1 MNDSRGLDE
10 GFYLA
15 ASPSRTYLLIQAVF
29 LSFVMVMTVLGNIA
43 VCYVVYRTRS
53 VGTVTGMSITSLAI
67 ADLLRGLL
75 VLPFVIIT
83 SCLDG
88 EWVFGST
95 WCSIS
100 GFSYTLFSSAS
111 VMTLGAVSI
120 DRYIAIVMPLKYT
133 TIVTTLRASVL
144 LISLWTLSVINATCP
159 VFGWSRY
166 IFLPPNCICVPDWT
180 TDRSYAYFY
189 LSTSFGLPFVV
200 LVFCYYRIFQVAR
213 QQSRRVTSLEVS
225 SEMPTTPMPG
235 TSRQGEAFGT
245 QTRKKNKTKQLNMR
259 KEKKAAVT
267 LFFVMGV
274 FVICV
279 TPYCVM
285 YLLISYNH
293 RTSLLLAFGIASMIS
308 FANSAANPLIYGIL
322 NRKFRHCFLDVLRC
336 TCCPRQSVITATE
349 LHSGDYAT
357 ASISL
362 RRNRL
367 VPRDARDSGYITTST
382 FTQTTSQNHPHRR
395 PGEVF
400 SISIA
405 ATSSMLSAL
414 GGVGG
419 NMRELGK
426 LAGGHL
432 PPIDDVV

>member
-1 MNDSRGLDE
+1 MNNSHHIEDSFNLS
-10 GFYLA
+10 A
-15 ASPSRTYLLIQAVF
+15 PPPRTYLIAQAVF
-29 LSFVMVMTVLGNIA
+29 LSLVIVMTVLGNIA
-43 VCYVVYRTRS
+43 VCYVIHRTRS

-75 VLPFVIIT
+75 VLPFVLIT

-88 EWVFGST
+88 EWVFTSV

-100 GFSYTLFSSAS
+100 GFCYTLFSSAS

-133 TIVTTLRASVL
+133 TIVTTFRASVL
-144 LISLWTLSVINATCP
+144 LLGLWTLSVINASCP
-159 VFGWSRY
+159 LFGWSRY
-166 IFLPPNCICVPDWT
+166 VFLPSNCICVPDWT
-180 TDRSYAYFY
+180 MDRSYAVFY
-189 LSTSFGLPFVV
+189 LTTSFLIPFIV

-213 QQSRRVTSLEVS
+213 QQSRRVTSLEVT
-225 SEMPTTPMPG
+225 SEVPTAG
-235 TSRQGEAFGT
+235 CSHHGDTSAMGSK
-245 QTRKKNKTKQLNMR
+245 RKKSKPKQLNMR

-279 TPYCVM
+279 TPYCII
-285 YLLISYNH
+285 YLLISYHPSN
-293 RTSLLLAFGIASMIS
+293 SLLLAFAIASMVS

-322 NRKFRHCFLDVLRC
+322 NRKFRQCFLDVLRC
-336 TCCPRQSVITATE
+336 TCCPKPPPTMATE
-349 LHSGDYAT
+349 IHSGDHPT

-367 VPRDARDSGYITTST
+367 VPRDSGYITTST
-382 FTQTTSQNHPHRR
+382 LTQSTSHHANRR
-395 PGEVF
+395 PGDVF

-419 NMRELGK
+419 NIKEIGK
-426 LAGGHL
+426 IAGGHL
-432 PPIDDVV
+432 PPIEDVV